1 MTIVTVNQKSLVVIP
16 KNVREKCSIYPGDK
30 LRVSYDPNDEVVI
43 MKKITDI
50 GSISSE
56 VAGMWAD
63 NNFDLQEVRE
73 SSDDR
78 IKKLLEN
85 KFQ

>member
-1 MTIVTVNQKSLVVIP
+1 MGIVTVNQKSLVVIP
-16 KNVREKCSIYPGDK
+16 KDVREKCSIYPGDK
-30 LRVSYDPNDEVVI
+30 LKVSYDPKDDVVV
-43 MKKITDI
+43 MKKITDMR
-50 GSISSE
+50 SISSE
-56 VAGMWAD
+56 VVGMWAD
-63 NNFDLQEVRE
+63 NNFDFQEVRE

>member
-1 MTIVTVNQKSLVVIP
+1 MSIVTVNQKSLVVIP
-16 KNVREKCSIYPGDK
+16 KNVRDKCSIYPGDK
-30 LRVSYDPNDEVVI
+30 LKVSYDPNNESVI
-43 MKKITDI
+43 MKKITDVK
-50 GSISSE
+50 SISSE
-56 VAGMWAD
+56 VVGMWGD
-63 NNFDLQEVRE
+63 NKFDLQEVRE